1 MTDQTPAGEPVTLEQ
16 LAKAMRNVEVRMR
29 KEHAEKRAAF
39 EARLEQAHQEF
50 WAKALVKIE
59 KAIRENHKE
68 IGERFDA
75 TVGRMIEHRMKDYA
89 RLDAVTPEEIAR

>member
-1 MTDQTPAGEPVTLEQ
+1 MGNSGSVTMGQ
-16 LAKAMRNVEVRMR
+16 LAEAVRDLEIRMR

-39 EARLEQAHQEF
+39 EARLTQAHQEF

-75 TVGRMIEHRMKDYA
+75 NVGRMIEDQMKGYV
-89 RLDAVTPEEIAR
+89 RLDAITPEEVSR